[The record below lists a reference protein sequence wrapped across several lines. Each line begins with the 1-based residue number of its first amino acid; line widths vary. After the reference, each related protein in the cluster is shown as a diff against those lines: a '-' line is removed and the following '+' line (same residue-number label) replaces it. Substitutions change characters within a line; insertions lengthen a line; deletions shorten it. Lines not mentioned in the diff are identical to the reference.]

1 MAALLAL
8 QAELNKVKAEEA
20 LLNEELALYV
30 AARNTSQD
38 LQPNIR
44 KLEESTQWLDA
55 LRSDATKMATQV
67 IDCRTLSDDAD

>member
-44 KLEESTQWLDA
+44 KLEEST
-55 LRSDATKMATQV
+55 
-67 IDCRTLSDDAD
+67 